1 MKLEIDYWQVME
13 KSTGENRYI
22 WLNGNTWWASI
33 TLINSAGNMSVRSRF
48 SLKTDNI
55 DVARKRR
62 DRIITAINSY
72 PGMISVRMSNK

>member
-1 MKLEIDYWQVME
+1 MKYEIDYWQVME
-13 KSTGENRYI
+13 KSAGENRYI

-33 TLINSAGNMSVRSRF
+33 TLINSAGNMSIRNRF

-55 DVARKRR
+55 DVARKKR

-72 PGMISVRMSNK
+72 SGMISVRMSNK